1 MDNLISILLKTLFLL
16 ILLLGLDITILGSI
30 YVIQVMIKEM
40 WGIDIFKRLEK
51 LYEKVCFKTR
61 HKNRQKNL

>member
-51 LYEKVCFKTR
+51 LYEKVRFKTR